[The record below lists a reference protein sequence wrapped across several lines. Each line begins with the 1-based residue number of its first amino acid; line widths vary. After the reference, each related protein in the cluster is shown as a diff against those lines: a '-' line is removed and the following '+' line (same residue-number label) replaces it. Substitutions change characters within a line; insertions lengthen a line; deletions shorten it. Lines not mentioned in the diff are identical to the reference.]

1 MLKHGMSRNAGVS
14 RLLSHCFGSYRE
26 TRQAAALQPTKQ
38 VRRLETTVADL
49 RKQLDKEALLRE
61 SLRADLQ
68 VPFVFS
74 NACPHTP
81 RVLRS
86 KSYARTRSHRMHAS
100 AARCVCAFQWSNTPW
115 DVCATYPRFPNQAER
130 QKSKQLRASL
140 RECDITAQQAAKE
153 ATAAQRKVSTRL
165 WRLAPVPATWGL
177 HSNSGLHSNGWS
189 LSVQTA
195 GTR

>member
-68 VPFVFS
+68 VPLVCL

-81 RVLRS
+81 RVLGS

-100 AARCVCAFQWSNTPW
+100 AAVVCARSSGALHPEMFVRRTRVFRTRPSARSPSS
-115 DVCATYPRFPNQAER
+115 CAPRCASATSRRSRPRRRPPRRSARYP
-130 QKSKQLRASL
+130 
-140 RECDITAQQAAKE
+140 
-153 ATAAQRKVSTRL
+153 
-165 WRLAPVPATWGL
+165 PACGAWPRCLQPGGYIRTLGYIR
-177 HSNSGLHSNGWS
+177 
-189 LSVQTA
+189 TA
-195 GTR
+195 GH